1 MTSLGRSSAMIAAGT
16 LASRVT
22 GLVRSIVLIAAVG
35 SFGNASDAFTAANQL
50 PNNIFMIISTGVLTA
65 VIVPQI
71 VRWSAREDGGA
82 SHISKFM
89 TLGGVLLAGASVLAM
104 ILVWP
109 LIWLY
114 GARFDPDTIALAVA
128 FAYWCLPQIFFYGMF
143 ALLGETLNAR
153 RVFGPYAWAPIV
165 NNIVSIAGFGV
176 FIAVFGGH
184 QSSLAQWT
192 TADGGWNLPKVA
204 LLGGVATL
212 GIVAQMFVLLFFWR
226 RTGLSIRP
234 DFRWRGMG
242 LREVGSL
249 TSWTFLMMVIGQLV
263 SMYQQSTISDAS
275 GQASVT
281 VWFTSWLV
289 FMLPYSVIV
298 LSIGTPYFTQLSEHA
313 AAGRDDEVRADIGRA
328 IRMLG
333 LLCVLA
339 TAAVMAAAAPVARIF
354 TENGEQAVEASL
366 VLIGFLI
373 GLVPLAVQF
382 VVQRTFYAYG
392 DTRTPFWF
400 TVFQGVLSVTF
411 ATASILVF
419 STDELRPYLTAA
431 VATGQSLSSTAQV
444 VLATWLLRRRLG
456 PLGLGVSL
464 RALLRFALAA
474 LPAAGAGVGVYL
486 LCGGAGGWML
496 DGIAQAIAG
505 CILIGGAT
513 ALVYVVALAV
523 LRSPE
528 LKSVTQLIRAR
539 LRR

>member
-1 MTSLGRSSAMIAAGT
+1 MSSLGRSSAMIAAGT
-16 LASRVT
+16 LASRVL
-22 GLVRSIVLIAAVG
+22 GLVRSIVLVAAMG
-35 SFGNASDAFTAANQL
+35 SFGHAADAFTAANQL

-71 VRWSAREDGGA
+71 VKWSARDDGGA

-89 TLGGVLLAGASVLAM
+89 TLGAVLLAAATVLAM
-104 ILVWP
+104 VLVWP

-114 GARFDPDTIALAVA
+114 GANYSPETRALAVA

-184 QSSLAQWT
+184 QSDLDQWT
-192 TADGGWNLPKVA
+192 SSDGGWLLPKVA
-204 LLGGVATL
+204 LLGAVATF
-212 GIVAQMFVLLFFWR
+212 GIVAQLIVLLLFWR

-242 LREVGSL
+242 LREVGNL
-249 TSWTFLMMVIGQLV
+249 ASWTFLMMVVGQLV
-263 SMYQQSTISDAS
+263 SMYQQSMISGASGDAS
-275 GQASVT
+275 TT

-313 AAGRDDEVRADIGRA
+313 AAGRDDDVRADIGRA
-328 IRMLG
+328 IRTLG

-339 TAAVMAAAAPVARIF
+339 TAAVMVASAPIMRIF
-354 TENGEQAVEASL
+354 TATPAQAAEAAV

-400 TVFQGVLSVTF
+400 TVFQGVLSVIA
-411 ATASILVF
+411 ATIAIAVF

-444 VLATWLLRRRLG
+444 LLASWLLRRRLG
-456 PLGLGVSL
+456 PLGLGSAL
-464 RALLRFALAA
+464 RALVRFAIAA
-474 LPAAGAGVGVYL
+474 VPAAAVGIGIYL
-486 LCGGAGGWML
+486 LSGGPEGWML
-496 DGIAQAIAG
+496 AGLVPAVVGGIV
-505 CILIGGAT
+505 LGAVVT
-513 ALVYVVALAV
+513 LVYVLGLAL
-523 LRSPE
+523 LRAPE
-528 LKSVTQLIRAR
+528 LKTITQLIRSR